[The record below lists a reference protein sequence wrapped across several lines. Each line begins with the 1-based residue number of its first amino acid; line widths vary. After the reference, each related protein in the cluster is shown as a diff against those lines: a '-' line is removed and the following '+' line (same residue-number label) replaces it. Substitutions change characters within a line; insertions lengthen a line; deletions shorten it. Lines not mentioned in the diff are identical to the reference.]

1 MVEQDKI
8 FKNIINIQALYSSNI
23 IIALV
28 TGDGSCLYRAL
39 ALYLANNEINYKTIR
54 ELYIMLLL
62 KIKNLFTFTF

>member
-39 ALYLANNEINYKTIR
+39 ALYLANNEVNTKIK
-54 ELYIMLLL
+54 EKLDIMLLL
-62 KIKNLFTFTF
+62 KIMNL